1 MSRGKLIDILDRP
14 KEHRAA
20 DATAEARP
28 KKSEPSQR
36 GSAGGGS
43 DAASVAGSYA
53 SLTGRMT
60 VLVRGDAPRRE
71 NWDCESVL
79 STYSNVYNRPAVI
92 REPAPGRPQIRVG
105 KSGMPLGVLDKGK
118 DKAARTA
125 NDRVREYEQ
134 SRRAAGAAGD
144 DDGDDEDGP
153 AGSDSGGGSDGDEDD
168 DGATATTATNAGVRR
183 PKGETAEQ
191 RRARKQA
198 IKEQRRERREA
209 KKATKLAFKSEQLRQ
224 EREHMSSRKDAAAV
238 AVRL

>member
-1 MSRGKLIDILDRP
+1 VSSGKLIDILDRP
-14 KEHRAA
+14 KEDRAVG
-20 DATAEARP
+20 ATAEPMP
-28 KKSEPSQR
+28 KGSEASKR
-36 GSAGGGS
+36 ATGGN
-43 DAASVAGSYA
+43 DTASVAGSYA

-60 VLVRGDAPRRE
+60 VLVHGDAPRRE
-71 NWDCESVL
+71 NWDCESVI

-92 REPAPGRPQIRVG
+92 REPAPSRPHIRVG

-118 DKAARTA
+118 DTAKAARTA

-134 SRRAAGAAGD
+134 SRRGEYD
-144 DDGDDEDGP
+144 DDEDGP
-153 AGSDSGGGSDGDEDD
+153 SGSDTGSGSDDED

-198 IKEQRRERREA
+198 VKEQRRERREA

-224 EREHMSSRKDAAAV
+224 EREHMNSRKDATAV